1 MGPLLSNI
9 SKDHRFHRPGTA
21 DLAQDVKVFVVDTP
35 DALTDAQLLALTLN
49 EICVLKGKGHF
60 IWYPSHLHNVMTLFH
75 DTQLWSE
82 HRTD

>member
-21 DLAQDVKVFVVDTP
+21 DLAQDVKIFVVDTP

-49 EICVLKGKGHF
+49 EICVLKGKGHALHMVPE
-60 IWYPSHLHNVMTLFH
+60 PSAQRDDPFP
-75 DTQLWSE
+75 
-82 HRTD
+82 RY